1 MRLDKCDPY
10 IPKETSYRGRKSYMS
25 AAKREEKQRGAEK
38 DLQTNYWSP
47 PIRKRNEPMK
57 KQKRENEE
65 NYSVPH
71 R

>member
-1 MRLDKCDPY
+1 
-10 IPKETSYRGRKSYMS
+10 MS